1 MNSPGQVF
9 KLIGIGFGLAALLV
23 VVVGLLL
30 PSQYKIERQ
39 MIIAAPAD
47 QVHLW
52 VGDLEKWSLWTPW
65 LADDTSR
72 DINLGALTTGKGAQI
87 SWKND
92 TGGGDLEFTRCQ
104 ADWGVAFDMTLGKR
118 KRLSACSLQYRQIAQ
133 GTEVTWQLQGDSGL
147 DIFGRY
153 FNLMLNPLM
162 GPMLDEGL
170 EQLKLLAEDPAA
182 DPADYPAI
190 QKSVDEDEAA

>member
-30 PSQYKIERQ
+30 PSQYQIERQ
-39 MIIAAPAD
+39 IVIAAPAD
-47 QVHLW
+47 HVHQW
-52 VGDLEKWSLWTPW
+52 VGDLEKWPLWTPW
-65 LADDTSR
+65 LADDNSQEIT
-72 DINLGALTTGKGAQI
+72 LGALTTGRGAQV
-87 SWKND
+87 SWQSN
-92 TGGGDLEFTRCQ
+92 TGGGDLELTRSQ

-118 KRLSACSLQYRQIAQ
+118 KQLSACSLQYRPIAQ
-133 GTEVTWQLQGDSGL
+133 GTEVTWQMQGDSGL

-162 GPMLDEGL
+162 GPMLDNGL
-170 EQLKLLAEDPAA
+170 EQLKLLAEEPAN
-182 DPADYPAI
+182 D
-190 QKSVDEDEAA
+190 KLVDENEAA